1 MLTQSADHH
10 FFLCVPNKYLVE
22 NRYEEKLE
30 KYEEK
35 LIDETLKPFVPS
47 GHAFVCFDSINAVQ
61 LCEKHYSVGPFDY
74 IKYLFFWV
82 GNRITTCCGLFSN
95 ERENNRLRSAST
107 FSKFD
112 HVSNMEVLSKYGQ
125 SVLSMRKLTEP
136 YDILWKNLTGV
147 QGHFLLRRMMFFVA
161 GLLIIIFVS
170 SPTVLFANIKKFDD
184 KNYFDFEWIENS
196 KVA

>member
-1 MLTQSADHH
+1 M
-10 FFLCVPNKYLVE
+10 
-22 NRYEEKLE
+22 
-30 KYEEK
+30 
-35 LIDETLKPFVPS
+35 
-47 GHAFVCFDSINAVQ
+47 
-61 LCEKHYSVGPFDY
+61 GPFDY
-74 IKYLFFWV
+74 VKYLFFWI
-82 GNRITTCCGLFSN
+82 GNRITTCCGFFSN

-112 HVSNMEVLSKYGQ
+112 HINNLEILSKYGQ

-170 SPTVLFANIKKFDD
+170 SPTVLFANIKKLDD

-196 KVA
+196 KIAAFARDHLPAFIILNINLLLLQLLDYASLYEKYETHSLY